1 MPISNIM
8 KNIIE
13 EKNVHVTNKEVIEI
27 DEEPVVT
34 VLKSLVRSK
43 TDKTKDKKQKVDTP
57 KSAMKN
63 VKQKTP
69 MTSPVSKRRRIEEKN
84 EEKKSLKRKRVQ
96 SSDSKNVED
105 DVQDIVPTI
114 RRKVDGKRVLMNILV
129 AP

>member
-8 KNIIE
+8 KKIIK
-13 EKNVHVTNKEVIEI
+13 EKNVHVTNKEVIKMN
-27 DEEPVVT
+27 EESVVT

-43 TDKTKDKKQKVDTP
+43 TDKTKDEKQKVDTP

-84 EEKKSLKRKRVQ
+84 EEKKYLKIKRVQ

-105 DVQDIVPTI
+105 DV
-114 RRKVDGKRVLMNILV
+114 
-129 AP
+129 

>member
-8 KNIIE
+8 KKIIE

-27 DEEPVVT
+27 DEEPVVI

-63 VKQKTP
+63 VK
-69 MTSPVSKRRRIEEKN
+69 
-84 EEKKSLKRKRVQ
+84 
-96 SSDSKNVED
+96 
-105 DVQDIVPTI
+105 
-114 RRKVDGKRVLMNILV
+114 
-129 AP
+129 